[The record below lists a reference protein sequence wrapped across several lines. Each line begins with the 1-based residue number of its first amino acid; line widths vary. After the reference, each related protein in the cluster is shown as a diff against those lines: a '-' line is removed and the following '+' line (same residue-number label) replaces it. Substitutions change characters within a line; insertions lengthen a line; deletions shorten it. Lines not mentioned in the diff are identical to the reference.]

1 MASKIQLR
9 RDTASNWTSNN
20 TVLSVGEPG
29 YEIDTGFFKI
39 GAEGANWND
48 LPYAGGLGS
57 GPDGQLYAG
66 DGTTAAGNTNSIAIG
81 TNAGIGQS
89 TATIAIGHEAGN
101 SGQDRSGIAIG
112 RSAGYADQGRSSIAI
127 GRYAGSDDQS
137 EEVIAMGYY
146 AGQTNQRYHA
156 IAIGAYAGNDE
167 QSYSAVAIGNHAG
180 QTSQRTVSIAI
191 GSGAGNDNQQ
201 SEAVAVGAYS
211 GNDNQGQHAVAVGYE
226 AGNEDQG
233 WAAVAIGEQAGQYN
247 QGFRAIA
254 VGRWAGDQDQGDQA
268 VAVGALA
275 GRYSQGNYA
284 VAVGRH
290 AGHDNQGEYAIAIG
304 QEAGAGSTDASG
316 DYLSKT
322 WVSGGL
328 SGETT
333 FVVNNVTDIMT
344 GMQAVGTN
352 LNDCFVTAINTGTNE
367 ITISPGTSGD
377 LEGNTPVINFY
388 GCQGDYSIAIGAY
401 SSRLHQHSNSVVINA
416 SDANVN
422 SAGFGT
428 VVIKTVRSI
437 ASADAGT
444 LGFLPC
450 AYNPTTGELVYLT
463 A

>member
-66 DGTTAAGNTNSIAIG
+66 DGTTDAGDTNSIAIG
-81 TNAGIGQS
+81 TDAGIGQS

-112 RSAGYADQGRSSIAI
+112 RGAGKTDQGRSSIAI
-127 GRYAGSDDQS
+127 GRRAGSDDQS
-137 EEVIAMGYY
+137 EEVIAIGYY
-146 AGQTNQRYHA
+146 AGYSEQRYHA
-156 IAIGAYAGNDE
+156 IAIGAEAGNDQ

-180 QTSQRTVSIAI
+180 NYNQGTTSIAI
-191 GSGAGNDNQQ
+191 GSGAGNEDQQ
-201 SEAVAVGAYS
+201 DEAVAVGAYA
-211 GNDNQGQHAVAVGYE
+211 GNENQGQHAVAVGYE
-226 AGNEDQG
+226 AGNYEQG
-233 WAAVAIGEQAGQYN
+233 WAAVAIGEQAGQDN
-247 QGFRAIA
+247 QGFRAVA

-275 GRYSQGNYA
+275 GRYSQGDKA

-290 AGHDNQGEYAIAIG
+290 AGQDNQGEYAIAIG
-304 QEAGAGSTDASG
+304 QEAGAGSTADSG

-333 FVVNNVTDIMT
+333 FVVDNVTDIMT

-352 LNDCFVTAINTGTNE
+352 LSNCFVTAINTGTNE

-377 LEGNTPVINFY
+377 IEGHGPINFY
-388 GCQGDYSIAIGAY
+388 GRQGDYSIAIGAY
-401 SSRLHQHSNSVVINA
+401 ASSRHQHSNSVVINA
-416 SDANVN
+416 SGAEVN
-422 SAGFGT
+422 SAGSGT

-437 ASADAGT
+437 AAADAGT

-450 AYNPTTGELVYLT
+450 AYNSTTGELVYIT